1 MKKTLFLIML
11 LFFSMN
17 NILLAGED
25 DYPGSKD
32 HPILSRYPGSRI
44 IHYSQREFDEYFL
57 LIGPLKRKEDIQ
69 SAKKRRL
76 EGRVTNITYQCPS
89 NRNNLEVYKNYELA
103 LERAGFKILFRGK
116 GDEIRGVYSFLDE
129 VNREYTGGWDDPER
143 RPWFYLSASSPD
155 ERVFVS
161 LFIIGS
167 YQGPRVVLSV
177 VEPKEMKTGLITA
190 EMMEAQIAQTG
201 KVVIYSIYFDFDK
214 ADIKPESK
222 PTIEEIAKLLKKNPT
237 LKLYVVGHTDNIGT
251 LEYNLSLSE
260 KRAQAVVKELVEK
273 YGISK
278 DRLRAFGVGPLSP
291 VGTNETEDGRAK
303 NRRVELVKQ

>member
-1 MKKTLFLIML
+1 MRKTLFLIML
-11 LFFSMN
+11 LFFSMS
-17 NILLAGED
+17 NILLAKEE

-57 LIGPLKRKEDIQ
+57 LLGPVKRAEDIQ
-69 SAKKRRL
+69 AAKKRKL

-89 NRNNLEVYKNYELA
+89 NRSNLEVYKNYELA
-103 LERAGFKILFRGK
+103 LERAGFKILYKGK
-116 GDEIRGVYSFLDE
+116 GNEIRGIYYFLEE
-129 VNREYTGGWDDPER
+129 VNREYIGGWDEPER

-161 LFIIGS
+161 LFIIG
-167 YQGPRVVLSV
+167 GRAVLSV
-177 VEPKEMKTGLITA
+177 IEPKEMEVGLITA

-222 PTIEEIAKLLKKNPT
+222 PTIEEIAKLLKKNPN
-237 LKLYVVGHTDNIGT
+237 LRLYVVGHTDSIGS
-251 LEYNLSLSE
+251 LEYNITLSE
-260 KRAQAVVKELVEK
+260 RRAQAVVRELIEK
-273 YGISK
+273 YRISK
-278 DRLRAFGVGPLSP
+278 ERLRAFGVGPLSP
-291 VGTNETEDGRAK
+291 LATNETEDGRAK